1 MIPAKYQ
8 SGFAVPTNK
17 YSCRWNFFSYM
28 QVEFDTPV
36 GYEEPKRITK
46 HSEDDDAEA
55 NEDLQ
60 NHYDTNTFVAFSGEG
75 NRLDG
80 KKKKCDKPETATV
93 ARVRQLHDYNPLT
106 RK

>member
-1 MIPAKYQ
+1 MDL
-8 SGFAVPTNK
+8 N
-17 YSCRWNFFSYM
+17 M

-36 GYEEPKRITK
+36 GYEEPKRVTK
-46 HSEDDDAEA
+46 HSEDDDAES

-80 KKKKCDKPETATV
+80 KKKKCDKQEPATV
-93 ARVRQLHDYNPLT
+93 ARVSQ
-106 RK
+106 